1 MTDEGVHTVVYID
14 MPLQE
19 ITQDLAR
26 EALTGRVA
34 QLSPSAVLALME
46 HGDVP
51 DLDAQTALRDA
62 TGNQDLDVAVR
73 AGAVRTYLHVAGAD
87 AVPALVDLLG
97 SDQERVA
104 VAAATALGQAGTA
117 DQLQALRDLRQRTG
131 DDTTRQLVAFAEVL
145 IVHRY
150 GLTDEDVALPEVE
163 AFDQGP
169 IALAGRPF
177 TGTRAAPERKRR
189 ALQSIKRD
197 FPDLNTARQDVYD
210 VQCGPRLMA
219 VAVDTDAV
227 GGTAEQLGQR
237 PAMPSIIALQDPEY
251 GEYSSAYVILS
262 RPAGQNRVTVQ
273 INRLG
278 SGEALYTGT
287 GKVGG
292 EAAMVDLRTSN
303 LPGVAPIEGR
313 VRVTPAGVEISG
325 ASEDRVLA
333 SRNPQK
339 SD

>member
-1 MTDEGVHTVVYID
+1 
-14 MPLQE
+14 MPLEE

-46 HGDVP
+46 RGDVP
-51 DLDAQTALRDA
+51 ELDAQAALRDA
-62 TGNQDLDVAVR
+62 TGNRELDAVVR
-73 AGAVRTYLHVAGAD
+73 AGAIRTYLHVAGTD
-87 AVPALVDLLG
+87 AVPVLSELLG
-97 SDQERVA
+97 SDEERVA

-117 DQLQALRDLRQRTG
+117 DQLQALRELRERTG
-131 DDTTRQLVAFAEVL
+131 DDATRQRVAFAEAL

-150 GLTDEDVALPEVE
+150 GLTDEDVALPEPE

-169 IALAGRPF
+169 LALTGGRPF
-177 TGTRAAPERKRR
+177 KSTRPGPERKRR
-189 ALQSIKRD
+189 ALESIKRD
-197 FPDLNTARQDVYD
+197 FPDLDVARQDVYEI
-210 VQCGPRLMA
+210 QCGPRLMA

-227 GGTAEQLGQR
+227 RESAEKLGR
-237 PAMPSIIALQDPEY
+237 EPAMPSVIALQDPEY
-251 GEYSSAYVILS
+251 GEYSSAFVLLS
-262 RPAGQNRVTVQ
+262 RPTGQNRVTVQ

-278 SGEALYTGT
+278 SGEALYTGV

-303 LPGVAPIEGR
+303 LPGITPIEGR
-313 VRVTPAGVEISG
+313 VLVTPAGVEISG
-325 ASEDRVLA
+325 TSEDRVLA

-339 SD
+339 DD